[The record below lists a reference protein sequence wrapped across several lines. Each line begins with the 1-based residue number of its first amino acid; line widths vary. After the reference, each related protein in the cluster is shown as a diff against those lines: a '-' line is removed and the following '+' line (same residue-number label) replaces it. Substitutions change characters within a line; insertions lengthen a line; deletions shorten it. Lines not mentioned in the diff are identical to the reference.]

1 MCQAAFSVR
10 KLRGQIFCF
19 SGTNNTEVNTA
30 VMPSVLLQRPHTAEP
45 SLALSPQTPQ
55 SCWEHLSI
63 LLEVFSCGA
72 VAFQSYSMDQQIPET
87 LYNFLPR
94 RAETAGTS
102 QLMLRI
108 AVPVEAQGVGEISL
122 TLCTR
127 ETHQELFRVCLLKV
141 CSEESP
147 LLLAELPSS

>member
-1 MCQAAFSVR
+1 MCHAAFSVR

-19 SGTNNTEVNTA
+19 SGTNNTELNTA
-30 VMPSVLLQRPHTAEP
+30 VMPRPHTAEP

-87 LYNFLPR
+87 LYIFLPR
-94 RAETAGTS
+94 RAEAVGTS

-108 AVPVEAQGVGEISL
+108 AVPVEAQEVGEISL

-147 LLLAELPSS
+147 PPLAELPSS